1 VSVLRIDEPPRPSRG
16 FALWDLG
23 FRPFYLL
30 ASAFAALSIA
40 LWALE
45 YAGWLPGSYL
55 EAPFRHGH
63 EMLFGFALAVV
74 AGFLFTAVRNWTG
87 QPTPTGGWLMAIALV
102 WVAARGAMLAGS
114 PIAAGIL
121 NAAFPIAVAIGIA
134 IPLARSGN
142 RRNYFFVPLLV
153 AAGLAALAVHLSAI
167 GVLPWEARTVSLSLG
182 LDIVMFIIAV
192 VAGRVVPMFTNNGV
206 PGAGATRNPWVE
218 KVSLAGIFAL
228 LAVDVLDAPPML
240 LVPVA
245 LIAAVANAARLALWR
260 PWRTA
265 RTPLVWVLHAAYAW
279 IPIHLALRACA
290 ALGVIAPQFAI
301 HALTIGA
308 IGGMTI
314 GMMTRTARGHT
325 GRPLAADGWEV
336 ACYVLVQV
344 AAIIRVFGGL
354 AWTGGYLA
362 TVLISA
368 LCWSLA
374 FGIYAVRYWPIL
386 SRPRVDGK
394 PG

>member
-55 EAPFRHGH
+55 EAPSRHGH

>member
-30 ASAFAALSIA
+30 ASPFAALSIA

-55 EAPFRHGH
+55 EAPSRHGH